1 MVTVHAIDTI
11 ISDPAVREGH
21 AIIAGTSIR
30 VTDLAA
36 SHIYRGLTAEDL
48 AVNFALDLGQVHA
61 ALAYYYQHKTA
72 LDALMRREVE
82 QSERL
87 LAQLDSMGK
96 LIRFE

>member
-1 MVTVHAIDTI
+1 MVTVHSIDTI
-11 ISDPAVREGH
+11 ISDPAVRDGH
-21 AIIAGTSIR
+21 PIVAGTSIR